1 MKCLRTLTAA
11 TLLSA
16 ACMVSAATAPNANPV
31 NTAGTD
37 PACSWFPHVP
47 GADSLPNDAETAG
60 RWLLEGSAEVQASS
74 GKAAPYMLGS
84 WRYGR
89 NPWASGAMLDLRAEK
104 LPDTRRRLDWQVGAE
119 VLTGVYKPMDYA
131 RYDAA
136 TGQWGTVE
144 LKAPNLRIQQL
155 YATLRYRALQLTV
168 GQKERGSRLLDE
180 RLSSGDLVRS
190 CNAMPVPGVEAG
202 FNDFQD
208 IPLTD
213 GWVQLD
219 GTIAY
224 GKFTDD
230 GWTRRQANHYG
241 WVIAQGTYY
250 HYKRWYFRT
259 KPSQPLS
266 ITVGLQTAGQFGG
279 HTDYYDRGRLVK
291 SDARK
296 VTAKTL
302 WQMFFPTT
310 GNGES
315 WIVGNSLGSW
325 DFKARLRLTRDR
337 EVSFA
342 FQWPWEDGSGIG
354 RRTGW
359 DGLWGLYYNRLT
371 RSLISGAAVEYLTF
385 CNQSGPLH
393 WAPADHP
400 GTTITTHATGGDNLY
415 NSDMYGAYDN
425 FGLSIGSPFMKAPF
439 YNANGYP
446 AYLHT
451 RTRGAHCAVTGWLTD
466 DIDYKLAASYQ
477 SAWGNGRLPIPKPLH
492 SASAMLQTR
501 WQARCWDPAL
511 SFKLTLAA
519 DAGKLY
525 GRNFGATLGISY
537 QLVK

>member
-1 MKCLRTLTAA
+1 MKQVRSILAAWLLGIGGVAAAAPQAVVADSAAAA
-11 TLLSA
+11 TGEADRWQLE
-16 ACMVSAATAPNANPV
+16 
-31 NTAGTD
+31 AG
-37 PACSWFPHVP
+37 
-47 GADSLPNDAETAG
+47 
-60 RWLLEGSAEVQASS
+60 AEVQAST

-84 WRYGR
+84 WRHGR
-89 NPWASGAMLDLRAEK
+89 NPWANGAMLDLRAERT
-104 LPDTRRRLDWQVGAE
+104 PDNSRRFDWQVGAE
-119 VLTGVYKPMDYA
+119 VLAGVYSPMRYD

-136 TGQWGTVE
+136 TGQWGSHDV
-144 LKAPNLRIQQL
+144 KAAALRIQQL
-155 YATLRYRALQLTV
+155 YGTLRYRSLQLTV
-168 GQKERGSRLLDE
+168 GQKEYGSRLLDE

-190 CNAMPVPGVEAG
+190 CNAMPIPGVEAG

-230 GWTRRQANHYG
+230 RWTRQQANQYG
-241 WVIAQGTYY
+241 WVVAQGTYY

-259 KPSQPLS
+259 KPSHPLS
-266 ITVGLQTAGQFGG
+266 ITVGLQSAGQFGG
-279 HTDYYDRGRLVK
+279 HTDYYDRGKLVK

-302 WQMFFPTT
+302 WQMFFPIT

-325 DFKARLRLTRDR
+325 DFKARLRLPSRD
-337 EVSFA
+337 ELSFA

-354 RRTGW
+354 KRTGW
-359 DGLWGLYYNRLT
+359 DGLWGLYYHRPT

-393 WAPADHP
+393 WAPGDHP
-400 GTTITTHATGGDNLY
+400 GTDITTHATGGDNLY

-425 FGLSIGSPFMKAPF
+425 FGLSIGSPFLKAPF
-439 YNANGYP
+439 YNTNGYP

-451 RTRGAHCAVTGWLTD
+451 RARGAHGAMTGWLTD
-466 DIDYKLAASYQ
+466 DIDYKIALSYQ
-477 SAWGNGRLPIPKPLH
+477 SAWGDGRLPQANALH
-492 SASAMLQTR
+492 SASAMLQTH

-511 SFKLTLAA
+511 SFQLTLAA
-519 DAGKLY
+519 DTGKLY
-525 GRNFGATLGISY
+525 GRNFGANLAVSY
-537 QLVK
+537 KIK